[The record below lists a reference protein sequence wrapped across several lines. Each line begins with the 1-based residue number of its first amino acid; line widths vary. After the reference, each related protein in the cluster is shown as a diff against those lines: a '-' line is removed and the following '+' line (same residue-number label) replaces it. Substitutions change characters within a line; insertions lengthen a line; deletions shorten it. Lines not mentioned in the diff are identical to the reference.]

1 MNGCDSNLSPNKLRF
16 ISGATFI
23 VTLALF
29 CIDGLFIHYGQFLD
43 GIGIKST
50 LILPPLGLLAVYFAQ
65 KKDHT
70 KTDTTLIILNIF
82 ALLLF
87 PLYMFFGTLIL
98 GP

>member
-1 MNGCDSNLSPNKLRF
+1 MSSNKLRVV
-16 ISGATFI
+16 SGAAF
-23 VTLALF
+23 LAAVVLF
-29 CIDGLFIHYGQFLD
+29 CMDGLFIHYDQFLD

-50 LILPPLGLLAVYFAQ
+50 FILPPIGLLAVYFAQ
-65 KKDHT
+65 KRGHT
-70 KTDTTLIILNIF
+70 KTDTTLIIFNIL